1 MSYCPELPLLVF
13 LVSPLVLHLVSLLV
27 LMLFV
32 TVYVMVVVM
41 VFVKKDRMMMILESF
56 DGVFEGR
63 LAHFSQGLHLEL
75 DVTYLLLI
83 LHHIHPLV
91 RDLMK

>member
-1 MSYCPELPLLVF
+1 MF
-13 LVSPLVLHLVSLLV
+13 LVSPLESLLV

-41 VFVKKDRMMMILESF
+41 VFVKKDRMMMKLESF
-56 DGVFEGR
+56 DGGFEGR
-63 LAHFSQGLHLEL
+63 LAHFSQGLHFEL
-75 DVTYLLLI
+75 DVTYLSSM

-91 RDLMK
+91 RYLMK